1 MELADTQMV
10 ISLVIKYNPLEI
22 LYDYSDVLDRKR
34 KSIERE
40 IEEKSSLFVN
50 QAA

>member
-1 MELADTQMV
+1 MI

-22 LYDYSDVLDRKR
+22 LYDYSDVLDRR
-34 KSIERE
+34 KKSVERE
-40 IEEKSSLFVN
+40 IRENSSFVIQ

>member
-1 MELADTQMV
+1 MV

-22 LYDYSDVLDRKR
+22 LYDYSDVLDRKK

-40 IEEKSSLFVN
+40 VEENSSFVVQ